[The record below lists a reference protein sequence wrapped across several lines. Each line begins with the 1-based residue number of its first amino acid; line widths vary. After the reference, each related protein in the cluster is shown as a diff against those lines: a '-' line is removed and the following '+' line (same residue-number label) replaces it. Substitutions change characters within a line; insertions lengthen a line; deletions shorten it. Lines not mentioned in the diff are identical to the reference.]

1 MELRGSPFQN
11 LILNKNMLTE
21 NLIKG
26 QLVELLVQTELVRY
40 GFDISVPN
48 YNSSKYDLI
57 ADTGDKLLR
66 I

>member
-1 MELRGSPFQN
+1 M
-11 LILNKNMLTE
+11 LNE

-26 QLVELLVQTELVRY
+26 QIIELKVQEELLRY

-48 YNSSKYDLI
+48 YNASKYDLI
-57 ADTGDKLLR
+57 ADTGDELLR

>member
-1 MELRGSPFQN
+1 
-11 LILNKNMLTE
+11 MLTE

-40 GFDISVPN
+40 GFDISIPN